1 MKKHIIITAIL
12 IAAVG
17 LIYAAQQI
25 QEESVVINVEV
36 PTRIFDGD
44 TFVDTLTIDDF
55 ELYEDGKL
63 QKIEAVYLIK
73 KKSIERREENRRFN
87 PMTSRQFFLW
97 FQISE
102 YMPRIREAIEHFFAN
117 VFIPGDSL
125 VVVTPLKAY
134 NLRAE
139 ALALRSVEEIT
150 EQLCGI
156 IREDTV
162 SGNLEYRAQ
171 LRDLNEI
178 VRLMEA
184 KAGER
189 EDPAQAFTDE
199 VLADFSVFNTGSLE
213 EIVQM
218 YTIVMKNLE
227 SLRKM
232 DEQML
237 LDYAEYLKNK
247 EGQKHIF
254 LFYQREFL
262 PRVDANTLTEY
273 LAQYQ
278 DQPAL
283 QFELSNLFETYNR
296 DVPIDVERV
305 KQAFADSS
313 LAIHFMFLMNTADL
327 TPGLQL
333 QERSEDI
340 YGVFKQMA
348 DATGGV
354 SESSGNPGWAFKRI
368 ADAFENYYL
377 LYYSPQNYVG
387 DGKFREIRVRIKNA
401 NYRITHRAGY
411 IAN

>member
-1 MKKHIIITAIL
+1 MRKQILIIL

-17 LIYAAQQI
+17 LIFATQQF
-25 QEESVVINVEV
+25 QEESIVINVEV
-36 PTRIFDGD
+36 PTRIFQGN

-55 ELYEDGKL
+55 ELYENGKL

-73 KKSIERREENRRFN
+73 KKSIERREENKRFN

-97 FQISE
+97 FQISD
-102 YMPRIREAIEHFFAN
+102 YMPRIKEAIDYFFEN

-134 NLRAE
+134 NLKGE
-139 ALALRSVEEIT
+139 ALALRSVEEISD
-150 EQLCGI
+150 QLTRL
-156 IREDTV
+156 IREDTL
-162 SGNLEYRAQ
+162 SGNLEYRAAI
-171 LRDLNEI
+171 RDLQEI
-178 VRLMEA
+178 VNIMES

-189 EDPAQAFTDE
+189 EDVAQIEGDI
-199 VLADFSVFNTGSLE
+199 VSDFSIFNTGSLE

-218 YTIVMKNLE
+218 YTVIMHNLE
-227 SLRKM
+227 NLRKM
-232 DEQML
+232 DQQKL

-262 PRVDANTLTEY
+262 PQLDPNTLTEY
-273 LAQYQ
+273 MAQYQ
-278 DQPAL
+278 DKPAL
-283 QFELSNLFETYNR
+283 QFELSQLFENYKR
-296 DVPIDVERV
+296 DIPVDVNKV

-313 LAIHFMFLMNTADL
+313 LAVHFLFLRNFAET
-327 TPGLQL
+327 TPGLKM

-340 YGVFKQMA
+340 YGVFRQMA

-354 SESSGNPGWAFKRI
+354 SESSANPGWAFKRI

-377 LYYSPQNYVG
+377 LYYSPENYSK
-387 DGKFREIRVRIKNA
+387 DGKFKEIRVRVKNG

>member
-1 MKKHIIITAIL
+1 MKKQLLIPLVLVAAI
-12 IAAVG
+12 G
-17 LIYAAQQI
+17 LIFATQQF
-25 QEESVVINVEV
+25 QEESIVINVEV
-36 PTRIFDGD
+36 PTRIFDGN
-44 TFVDTLTIDDF
+44 TFVDTLTINDF

-73 KKSIERREENRRFN
+73 KKSIERREENKRFN

-97 FQISE
+97 FQISD
-102 YMPRIREAIEHFFAN
+102 YMPRIKEAIDYFFEN

-134 NLRAE
+134 NLKSE
-139 ALALRSVEEIT
+139 ALALRSVEEISD
-150 EQLCGI
+150 QLTKL
-156 IREDTV
+156 IREDSV
-162 SGNLEYRAQ
+162 SGNLEYRAA
-171 LRDLNEI
+171 LRDLQEI
-178 VRLMEA
+178 VNVMEY

-189 EDPAQAFTDE
+189 EDSTQIGDE
-199 VLADFSVFNTGSLE
+199 ILSDFSIFNTGSLE

-218 YTIVMKNLE
+218 YSVVMRNLE
-227 SLRKM
+227 NLRKM
-232 DEQML
+232 DQQKL
-237 LDYAEYLKNK
+237 IDYAEYLKDK

-262 PRVDANTLTEY
+262 PRIDPNTLTEY
-273 LAQYQ
+273 MAQYQ
-278 DQPAL
+278 DKPAL
-283 QFELSNLFETYNR
+283 QFELNQLFENYDR
-296 DVPIDVERV
+296 EIPIDVNKV

-313 LAIHFMFLMNTADL
+313 LSIHFLFLQEMSEMS
-327 TPGLQL
+327 PGLKM

-377 LYYSPQNYVG
+377 LYYSPENYAK
-387 DGKFREIRVRIKNA
+387 DGKFKEIRVRVKTG

>member
-1 MKKHIIITAIL
+1 MRKQIL
-12 IAAVG
+12 IPLVLTAAIG
-17 LIYAAQQI
+17 LIFAAQQF
-25 QEESVVINVEV
+25 QEESIVINVEV
-36 PTRIFDGD
+36 PTRIFDGN

-97 FQISE
+97 FQISD
-102 YMPRIREAIEHFFAN
+102 YMPRIKEAIDYFFEN

-134 NLRAE
+134 NLKGE
-139 ALALRSVEEIT
+139 ALALRSVEEISD
-150 EQLCGI
+150 QLTRL
-156 IREDTV
+156 IREDSV
-162 SGNLEYRAQ
+162 SGNLEYRAAI
-171 LRDLNEI
+171 RDLQEI
-178 VRLMEA
+178 VNIMES

-189 EDPAQAFTDE
+189 EDSAQIGDDI
-199 VLADFSVFNTGSLE
+199 VSDFSIFNTGSLE

-218 YTIVMKNLE
+218 YTVVMKNLE
-227 SLRKM
+227 DLRKM
-232 DEQML
+232 DQQKL
-237 LDYAEYLKNK
+237 LDYAEYLKDK

-262 PRVDANTLTEY
+262 PRIDPNTLTEY
-273 LAQYQ
+273 MAQYQ
-278 DQPAL
+278 DKPAL
-283 QFELSNLFETYNR
+283 QFELNQLFENYHR
-296 DVPIDVERV
+296 EIPIDVNKV

-313 LAIHFMFLMNTADL
+313 LSIHFLFLRNSSET
-327 TPGLQL
+327 TPGLKM

-340 YGVFKQMA
+340 YGVFRQMA

-377 LYYSPQNYVG
+377 LYYSPENYAK
-387 DGKFREIRVRIKNA
+387 DGKFKEIRVRVKTG

>member
-1 MKKHIIITAIL
+1 MKKQLLIPLVLTAAI
-12 IAAVG
+12 G
-17 LIYAAQQI
+17 LIFATQQF
-25 QEESVVINVEV
+25 QEESIVINVEV
-36 PTRIFDGD
+36 PTRIFDGN

-73 KKSIERREENRRFN
+73 KKSIERREENKRFN

-97 FQISE
+97 FQISD
-102 YMPRIREAIEHFFAN
+102 YMPRIKEAIDYFFEN

-134 NLRAE
+134 NLKGE
-139 ALALRSVEEIT
+139 ALALRSVEEISD
-150 EQLCGI
+150 QLTRL
-156 IREDTV
+156 IREDSI
-162 SGNLEYRAQ
+162 SGNLEYRAAI
-171 LRDLNEI
+171 RDLQEI
-178 VRLMEA
+178 VNIMES

-189 EDPAQAFTDE
+189 EDAAQIEGDI
-199 VLADFSVFNTGSLE
+199 VSDFSIFNTGSLE

-218 YTIVMKNLE
+218 YTVVMHNLE
-227 SLRKM
+227 NLRKM
-232 DEQML
+232 DQQKL
-237 LDYAEYLKNK
+237 LDYAEYLKDK

-262 PRVDANTLTEY
+262 PQLDPNVLTEY
-273 LAQYQ
+273 MAQYQ
-278 DQPAL
+278 DKPAL
-283 QFELSNLFETYNR
+283 QFELSQLFENYKR
-296 DVPIDVERV
+296 DIPIDVNKV

-313 LAIHFMFLMNTADL
+313 LSVHFLFLRNFAET
-327 TPGLQL
+327 TPGLKM

-340 YGVFKQMA
+340 YGVFRQMA

-377 LYYSPQNYVG
+377 LYYSPENYSK
-387 DGKFREIRVRIKNA
+387 DGKFKEIRVRVKTG